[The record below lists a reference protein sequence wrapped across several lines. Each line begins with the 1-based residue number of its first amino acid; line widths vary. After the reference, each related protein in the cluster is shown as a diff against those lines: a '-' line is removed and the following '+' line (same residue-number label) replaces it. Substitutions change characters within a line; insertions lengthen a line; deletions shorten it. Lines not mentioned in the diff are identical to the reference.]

1 MELVRTYI
9 EDLEKFGQTAFETR
23 SGEVRTHGGT
33 GRPTEY
39 AVLNEH
45 QATLIMTYMRNTEV
59 IRKFKIRLVTAFYEM
74 AEELRQQA
82 KQIATPQ
89 SLPEAL
95 RLAADLAEKN
105 MQLAEAAEKAR
116 PKVAF
121 HDAVRSCPDT
131 MEIGRFA
138 KILGSVTMAGLMP
151 RWRLRGLGM
160 FQLSGFAYQT
170 PNPT

>member
-1 MELVRTYI
+1 
-9 EDLEKFGQTAFETR
+9 
-23 SGEVRTHGGT
+23 
-33 GRPTEY
+33 
-39 AVLNEH
+39 
-45 QATLIMTYMRNTEV
+45 MTYMRNTEI

-105 MQLAEAAEKAR
+105 MQLSQAAEKAR

-138 KILGSVTMAGLMP
+138 KILGTVTMAGLMP
-151 RWRLRGLGM
+151 HWRLRGLGNYLM
-160 FQLSGFAYQT
+160 IGYGCQTQKLIQRRLSVDTGKSRM
-170 PNPT
+170 